1 MFNSER
7 TYVFSKADS
16 EKNYR
21 CVPDYQMPTRAER
34 VFKMKKFYP
43 ENYLISSEENISSL
57 SSKSALK
64 EAYYSGKI
72 LEARA
77 ALCDKDHN
85 LHVDLGVM
93 KGIIPRC
100 EGALGIDDGSVRDI
114 AIISRVNKPVMFK
127 ITDFKT
133 DESGQTYAVLSRRQV
148 QLEAQEEYIS
158 TLVPGSII
166 DAVVTHMEPFGVFA
180 DIGAGIS
187 ALMPIDSISVS
198 RIPHP
203 SARFSAGQKIKAVVK
218 SIDETGR
225 ITLSYKELLGTWE
238 ENAELFKAGETVPGI
253 VRSVER
259 YGIFVELRPNLAGLA
274 EYVPGVE
281 PGQHASV
288 YIKNLIPERMKIKL
302 IIVDSFD
309 AQYPN
314 EPTQYYING
323 DYIDRWV
330 YSPASCEKVIETVFA
345 QNEQND
351 EVI

>member
-1 MFNSER
+1 
-7 TYVFSKADS
+7 
-16 EKNYR
+16 
-21 CVPDYQMPTRAER
+21 
-34 VFKMKKFYP
+34 MKKYFP
-43 ENYLISSEENISSL
+43 ENYLIATLENKNIL
-57 SSKSALK
+57 SSKAALK
-64 EAYYSGKI
+64 EAYYSGRV

-77 ALCDKDHN
+77 TVCDKDHN

-93 KGIIPRC
+93 KGIIPRD
-100 EGALGIDDGSVRDI
+100 EGAIGIDDGSVRDI
-114 AIISRVNKPVMFK
+114 AIISRVNKPVVCR

-133 DESGQTYAVLSRRQV
+133 DEKGDVYALLSRKSV
-148 QLEAQEEYIS
+148 QQDCMRDYIS
-158 TLVPGSII
+158 RLVPGCVI
-166 DAVVTHMEPFGVFA
+166 DATVTHMESFGVFA

-203 SARFSAGQKIKAVVK
+203 SARFTPGQKIKAVVRA
-218 SIDETGR
+218 IDENGR

-238 ENAELFKAGETVPGI
+238 ENAADFAPGETVPGI

-274 EYVPGVE
+274 EYVPGVM

-314 EPTQYYING
+314 ESVKYYS
-323 DYIDRWV
+323 DSDFIDRWV
-330 YSPASCEKVIETVFA
+330 YSPESCNKKIETIFSPYQLTEDA
-345 QNEQND
+345 
-351 EVI
+351 I

>member
-1 MFNSER
+1 MRKYYTENSLMNTAEN
-7 TYVFSKADS
+7 
-16 EKNYR
+16 KN
-21 CVPDYQMPTRAER
+21 A
-34 VFKMKKFYP
+34 
-43 ENYLISSEENISSL
+43 L
-57 SSKSALK
+57 SSRAALK
-64 EAYYSGKI
+64 EAYMSGKI

-77 ALCDKDHN
+77 VMCDKEHN

-93 KGIIPRC
+93 KGIIPRE

-114 AIISRVNKPVMFK
+114 AIISRVNKPVVFK
-127 ITDFKT
+127 IMSFQK
-133 DESGQTYAVLSRRQV
+133 DENGEPYALLSRRAV
-148 QLEAQEEYIS
+148 QKECMEEYIS
-158 TLVPGSII
+158 KLSPGFVI
-166 DAVVTHMEPFGVFA
+166 DAVVTHMESFGVFA

-203 SARFSAGQKIKAVVK
+203 SARFSAGQRIKAVVK
-218 SIDETGR
+218 SVDEAGR

-238 ENAELFKAGETVPGI
+238 ENAGFFKAGETVPGI

-274 EYVPGVE
+274 EYVPGVV

-288 YIKNLIPERMKIKL
+288 YIKNLIPERMKVKL

-309 AQYPN
+309 AQYPA
-314 EPTQYYING
+314 EPPEYFVKS

-330 YSPASCEKVIETVFA
+330 YSPDCCEKRIETVFSSFELTQSA
-345 QNEQND
+345 
-351 EVI
+351 I

>member
-1 MFNSER
+1 MR
-7 TYVFSKADS
+7 KYYT
-16 EKNYR
+16 
-21 CVPDYQMPTRAER
+21 
-34 VFKMKKFYP
+34 
-43 ENYLISSEENISSL
+43 ENYLMNTAENKDAL
-57 SSKSALK
+57 SSRAALR
-64 EAYYSGKI
+64 EAYMSGKI

-77 ALCDKDHN
+77 VMCDKEHN
-85 LHVDLGVM
+85 LHGDLGAM
-93 KGIIPRC
+93 KGIIPRE
-100 EGALGIDDGSVRDI
+100 EGALGIEDGSVRDI
-114 AIISRVNKPVMFK
+114 AIISRVNKPVVFK
-127 ITDFKT
+127 ITSFQK
-133 DESGQTYAVLSRRQV
+133 DENGEVYALLSRRAV
-148 QLEAQEEYIS
+148 QKECMEEYIS
-158 TLVPGSII
+158 KLTPGCII
-166 DAVVTHMEPFGVFA
+166 DAVVTHMESFGVFA

-203 SARFSAGQKIKAVVK
+203 SARFNAGQKIKAVVK

-238 ENAELFKAGETVPGI
+238 ENANLFKAGETVPGI

-274 EYVPGVE
+274 EYVPGVV

-288 YIKNLIPERMKIKL
+288 YIKNLIPERMKVKL

-314 EPTQYYING
+314 EPPEYFVDS

-330 YSPASCEKVIETVFA
+330 YSPDCCEKRIETVFSSFELTQSA
-345 QNEQND
+345 
-351 EVI
+351 I

>member
-1 MFNSER
+1 MR
-7 TYVFSKADS
+7 KYYT
-16 EKNYR
+16 
-21 CVPDYQMPTRAER
+21 
-34 VFKMKKFYP
+34 
-43 ENYLISSEENISSL
+43 ENYLMNTSENKDAL
-57 SSKSALK
+57 SSRAALR
-64 EAYYSGKI
+64 EAYMSGKI

-77 ALCDKDHN
+77 VMCDKEHN
-85 LHVDLGVM
+85 LHVDLGAI
-93 KGIIPRC
+93 KGIIPRE
-100 EGALGIDDGSVRDI
+100 EGALGIEDGSVRDI
-114 AIISRVNKPVMFK
+114 AIISRVNKPVVFK
-127 ITDFKT
+127 ITSFQK
-133 DESGQTYAVLSRRQV
+133 DESGEVYALLSRRAV
-148 QLEAQEEYIS
+148 QKECMEEYIS
-158 TLVPGSII
+158 KLTPGCII
-166 DAVVTHMEPFGVFA
+166 DAVVTHMESFGVFA

-203 SARFSAGQKIKAVVK
+203 SARFNAGQKIKAVVK

-238 ENAELFKAGETVPGI
+238 ENANLFKAGETVPGI

-274 EYVPGVE
+274 EYVPGVV

-288 YIKNLIPERMKIKL
+288 YIKNLIPERMKVKL

-314 EPTQYYING
+314 EPPEYFVDS

-330 YSPASCEKVIETVFA
+330 YSPDCCEKRIETVFSSFELTQSA
-345 QNEQND
+345 
-351 EVI
+351 I

>member
-1 MFNSER
+1 
-7 TYVFSKADS
+7 
-16 EKNYR
+16 
-21 CVPDYQMPTRAER
+21 
-34 VFKMKKFYP
+34 MKKYFP
-43 ENYLISSEENISSL
+43 ENYLITTLENKNIL
-57 SSKSALK
+57 SSKAALK
-64 EAYYSGKI
+64 EAYYSGRV

-77 ALCDKDHN
+77 TVCDKDHN

-93 KGIIPRC
+93 KGIIPRD
-100 EGALGIDDGSVRDI
+100 EGAIGIDDGSVRDI
-114 AIISRVNKPVMFK
+114 AIISRVNKPVVCR

-133 DESGQTYAVLSRRQV
+133 DERGEVYAVLSRKSV
-148 QLEAQEEYIS
+148 QQDCMRDYIS
-158 TLVPGSII
+158 RLVPGCVI
-166 DAVVTHMEPFGVFA
+166 DATVTHMEAFGVFA

-203 SARFSAGQKIKAVVK
+203 SARFTPGQKIKAVVK
-218 SIDETGR
+218 AIDENGR

-238 ENAELFKAGETVPGI
+238 ENAADFAPGETVPGI

-314 EPTQYYING
+314 EPVKYYN
-323 DYIDRWV
+323 DSDFIDRWV
-330 YSPASCEKVIETVFA
+330 YSPESCNKKIETVFSPYQLTEDA
-345 QNEQND
+345 
-351 EVI
+351 I